1 MIFAQI
7 QENNMKKNKN
17 KAKNKVINK
26 KNLSIINQGDTVIIR
41 NRSTIAAGVLSV
53 IILGVCAAGIFTL
66 RDAWN
71 LPLFWLMFAVFVA
84 GTLFSLAKSIF
95 GKVVLDSPK
104 TTMTVYNPLPVSYK
118 FEDVNYVDQKTL
130 KNGDGPLVH
139 VVTVYIGIGKRSVE
153 LVSYSK
159 EQADELAILLRGML
173 DNGAM
178 VYPEGD
184 EEPFNFDND
193 KRFEFNFIKRNKKSL
208 NNDESK
214 DSKSGTTEKTDNR
227 DTDKEKSEN
236 E

>member
-7 QENNMKKNKN
+7 QENNMKKNKK

-26 KNLSIINQGDTVIIR
+26 KNLSIINQGDTVVIR
-41 NRSTIAAGVLSV
+41 NRSSIAASVVSV

-66 RDAWN
+66 RAAWE
-71 LPLFWLMFAVFVA
+71 LPLFWLMFCIFIA

-104 TTMTVYNPLPVSYK
+104 TTMTVYNPFPISYK
-118 FEDVNYVDQKTL
+118 FEDVNYVDLKTE
-130 KNGDGPLVH
+130 KGGDGQEVH
-139 VVTVYIGIGKRSVE
+139 VVTAYIGIGKRSVQ

-159 EQADELAILLRGML
+159 EQAQELAILLRGML

-178 VYPEGD
+178 IYPEGD
-184 EEPFNFDND
+184 EEPFNFDED
-193 KRFEFNFIKRNKKSL
+193 KRFEFNFIKRNKKIDKAE
-208 NNDESK
+208 NK
-214 DSKSGTTEKTDNR
+214 DSAADTGDKSDNA
-227 DTDKEKSEN
+227 DTDKEKKEN